1 VIGRHLPVL
10 VRIAATRRFA
20 DHRGDPQRQASRRSR
35 RCGPTFFGVVGAA
48 IAAAGSGGVSAETL
62 HDGARHASIWSATAS
77 NPARATPLAVPKSM
91 LCGRNKCNDCS
102 RFDCAGQP
110 YGDLD
115 RNGGKPDVIRCPP
128 HFDEAGFIEYPP
140 VNWSCT
146 STARGRA

>member
-1 VIGRHLPVL
+1 LDDTCLFWSESRQRADLL
-10 VRIAATRRFA
+10 TIAAIRNVKPA
-20 DHRGDPQRQASRRSR
+20 GGVDAAGRS
-35 RCGPTFFGVVGAA
+35 FFGVVGAA

-91 LCGRNKCNDCS
+91 LCGRNKCNDFS

-128 HFDEAGFIEYPP
+128 HFDEAGFIEYPQ